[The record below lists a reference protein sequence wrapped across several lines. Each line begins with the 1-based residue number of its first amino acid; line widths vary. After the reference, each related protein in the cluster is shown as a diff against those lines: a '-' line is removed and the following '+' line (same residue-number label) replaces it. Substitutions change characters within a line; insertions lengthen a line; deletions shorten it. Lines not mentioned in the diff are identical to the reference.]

1 VEVPNGVDVEAFSP
15 GQAPREDIPADA
27 TVALFVAA
35 LDRAHHFKRLDLTI
49 DALARA
55 ADPSL
60 HLLVVGGGE
69 LLEDYRAQADR
80 AGVGERVHFAGAQ
93 PHGELPRFMRMADF
107 LVLATEPPE
116 SFGLVYIEAM
126 ASGLPVIGTDIPGVR
141 TVVRDGHNGF
151 LVPRGDVVALA
162 SALDRMAQ
170 ADRAALGAAG
180 RAIVVDS
187 WPDDRLRREL
197 AGDERVT
204 VVEVPVGTRLGAGRQ
219 AGLQASTARLVA
231 FLDSDAVPRPG
242 WLDALRAVVS
252 VPSVAVA
259 GGPVLPVWP
268 AGRRAP
274 RLFNTQPAFDFLS
287 MLDLGP
293 ERIAVPRVMPGNMAV
308 DRGLTGEDVFDA
320 AFGRAG
326 GDLLGA
332 EETAMMLQVLG
343 RGERIEYVP
352 AAAVDHHTKPE
363 RMTWRWM
370 WKRVEAAGREAHL
383 IGQRE
388 EPLPRRFGRR
398 DRAFLG
404 FVAPA
409 YFAGRIRAR
418 LTRTSP
424 GSGSSGA

>member
-1 VEVPNGVDVEAFSP
+1 MRIAHLTATFPPYWGGTGTVAFNQAAGLAERGHDVHVFTGTAGAAEDDPPGVTVHRMKPVLSIGNAPLLPQLRRLDGFDVVHFHHPFIFGTEAVLAGRLRRNRPALVATYHNRLIGERGRAPVFWLYEETMVRTVMRVADRVAVVSMDHAESVGHLRCGWRRGPERYVEVPNGVDIEAFSP
-15 GQAPREDIPADA
+15 GEAARGDIPADA

-180 RAIVVDS
+180 RADAEQRYGWPRVVEQ
-187 WPDDRLRREL
+187 L
-197 AGDERVT
+197 ERVY
-204 VVEVPVGTRLGAGRQ
+204 ED
-219 AGLQASTARLVA
+219 AR
-231 FLDSDAVPRPG
+231 
-242 WLDALRAVVS
+242 
-252 VPSVAVA
+252 
-259 GGPVLPVWP
+259 
-268 AGRRAP
+268 
-274 RLFNTQPAFDFLS
+274 
-287 MLDLGP
+287 
-293 ERIAVPRVMPGNMAV
+293 
-308 DRGLTGEDVFDA
+308 
-320 AFGRAG
+320 
-326 GDLLGA
+326 
-332 EETAMMLQVLG
+332 
-343 RGERIEYVP
+343 
-352 AAAVDHHTKPE
+352 
-363 RMTWRWM
+363 
-370 WKRVEAAGREAHL
+370 
-383 IGQRE
+383 
-388 EPLPRRFGRR
+388 
-398 DRAFLG
+398 
-404 FVAPA
+404 
-409 YFAGRIRAR
+409 
-418 LTRTSP
+418 
-424 GSGSSGA
+424 